1 MLKGASAFAAAWR
14 RAHLRR
20 PVMSSPQATASTGK
34 APAPVKDAAK
44 GSGAAPDAEEV
55 DPIPNLAVADAFWRL
70 SQPTLKHLH
79 DEARKTLLDGI
90 RADGPYCRPSTR
102 SDRCT
107 EMGPFLESLGSSADL
122 GTPVGPLLEE
132 LKAKNAAELKRLD
145 DLLEDAR
152 TNLGE
157 TDLSAVL
164 RDRALYLARIGE
176 KERALEAYDAAL
188 EKVVGLG
195 SRIDLRLA
203 VIRIAMFHGDQALTV
218 SNIAKAKECGGLVCD
233 RADCAGS
240 SRTAA
245 TGTGAIG

>member
-1 MLKGASAFAAAWR
+1 
-14 RAHLRR
+14 
-20 PVMSSPQATASTGK
+20 
-34 APAPVKDAAK
+34 
-44 GSGAAPDAEEV
+44 
-55 DPIPNLAVADAFWRL
+55 
-70 SQPTLKHLH
+70 
-79 DEARKTLLDGI
+79 
-90 RADGPYCRPSTR
+90 
-102 SDRCT
+102 
-107 EMGPFLESLGSSADL
+107 MGPFLESLGSSVDL
-122 GTPVGPLLEE
+122 GTPIGPLLEE

-203 VIRIAMFHGDQALTV
+203 VIRIALFHGDQALTV
-218 SNIAKAKECGGLVCD
+218 SNIAKANECVAALV
-233 RADCAGS
+233 
-240 SRTAA
+240 SR
-245 TGTGAIG
+245 